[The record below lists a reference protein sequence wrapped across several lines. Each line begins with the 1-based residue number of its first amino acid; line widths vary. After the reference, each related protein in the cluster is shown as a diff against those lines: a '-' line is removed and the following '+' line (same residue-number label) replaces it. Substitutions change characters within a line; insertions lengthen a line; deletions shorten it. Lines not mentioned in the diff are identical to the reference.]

1 MKKIEQFQITS
12 LMLSGFK
19 SYEEP
24 TELVF
29 GNPTV
34 ITGGNGRGKSSIA
47 DAIAFAVTG
56 CPFFGERGI
65 DRLHNENNPD
75 VAIRM
80 CLVDETGT
88 FHELN
93 RTRRKNRM
101 TITYDG
107 YEIRQLD
114 LADLFGERDVFLSI
128 FNPLYFIEELGEDGK
143 KLLERYLPTIPHET
157 VLSQLSEPVRE
168 HLKNETILSPEGS
181 LKRCREEIR
190 GLEERITYLRGQKDL
205 AASQGESH
213 EQAEQELT
221 LQADTL
227 REEIAELEQRQFSG
241 MDVSDMQERLVELS
255 ERYEEA
261 ARDERADTSKLRE
274 QLQTLREKIA
284 RREGEQYQSKFTEA
298 LAEASARVKDLGVR
312 YQRESA
318 AYKAFHAGMECPACH
333 RSVTEQSLPEVQAA
347 LKKVLSELYAAGS
360 EQRAQ
365 LIELQEMD
373 KKAAD
378 TFAQFKE
385 DDLGKWAAEAA
396 EMEQRCASLAE
407 QASAEMERLRA
418 EIQTLTADLEYGNLS
433 QAEYD
438 HLGTCREKLRQ
449 SEAKIAA
456 LQTMTAAQLPD
467 FDREI
472 AQANASIAEIKRKMA
487 NVIAYISKR
496 AELTFSQLKMNRVE
510 ISLYMREEYK
520 LTEAD
525 RNASFIFLLD
535 GFNEI
540 PTTTMQI
547 RCLRDILDISDKKYP
562 EAAIILSN
570 RDPLDTYMDLLEY
583 ENGFDA
589 DQIDRLKFYFHNCYI
604 KELSQEQIDD
614 YFEPNQ
620 RCLVPAARNI
630 LDTPFYL
637 VLYRQAMQPSG
648 KDAGRWITDAFQD
661 HLNNGTP
668 EKTTLMLQMLLRE
681 IDNLRSDITS
691 AERELSNII
700 GERS

>member
-1 MKKIEQFQITS
+1 M
-12 LMLSGFK
+12 
-19 SYEEP
+19 
-24 TELVF
+24 
-29 GNPTV
+29 
-34 ITGGNGRGKSSIA
+34 
-47 DAIAFAVTG
+47 
-56 CPFFGERGI
+56 
-65 DRLHNENNPD
+65 
-75 VAIRM
+75 
-80 CLVDETGT
+80 DETGT
-88 FHELN
+88 LHELN

-190 GLEERITYLRGQKDL
+190 DLEERITYLRGQKDL

-255 ERYEEA
+255 GRYEEA
-261 ARDERADTSKLRE
+261 ARDERTDTSKLRE

-407 QASAEMERLRA
+407 QASAETERLRA

-433 QAEYD
+433 QSEYD
-438 HLGTCREKLRQ
+438 HLGTCREELRQ

-472 AQANASIAEIKRKMA
+472 AQANANIAEIKRKMA
-487 NVIAYISKR
+487 DVIAYISKR

-510 ISLYMREEYK
+510 ISLYDVVKSTGEVK
-520 LTEAD
+520 
-525 RNASFIFLLD
+525 
-535 GFNEI
+535 
-540 PTTTMQI
+540 
-547 RCLRDILDISDKKYP
+547 
-562 EAAIILSN
+562 
-570 RDPLDTYMDLLEY
+570 DTFKFQYGGRRY
-583 ENGFDA
+583 
-589 DQIDRLKFYFHNCYI
+589 DRLSLSEKI
-604 KELSQEQIDD
+604 RAGMEVSELMKRLTGRNYPVFVDNMESVDDLANVRPTGQIIMAKCVSGAALQVKPVRPIAFAEQ
-614 YFEPNQ
+614 
-620 RCLVPAARNI
+620 RAA
-630 LDTPFYL
+630 
-637 VLYRQAMQPSG
+637 
-648 KDAGRWITDAFQD
+648 
-661 HLNNGTP
+661 
-668 EKTTLMLQMLLRE
+668 
-681 IDNLRSDITS
+681 
-691 AERELSNII
+691 
-700 GERS
+700 

>member
-255 ERYEEA
+255 GRYEEA
-261 ARDERADTSKLRE
+261 ARDERTDTSKLRE
-274 QLQTLREKIA
+274 QIQTLREKIA

-407 QASAEMERLRA
+407 QASAETERLRA

-433 QAEYD
+433 QSEYD
-438 HLGTCREKLRQ
+438 HLGTCREELRQ

-472 AQANASIAEIKRKMA
+472 AQANAGIAEIKRKMA

-510 ISLYMREEYK
+510 ISLYDVVKSTGEVK
-520 LTEAD
+520 
-525 RNASFIFLLD
+525 
-535 GFNEI
+535 
-540 PTTTMQI
+540 
-547 RCLRDILDISDKKYP
+547 
-562 EAAIILSN
+562 
-570 RDPLDTYMDLLEY
+570 DTFKFQYGGRRY
-583 ENGFDA
+583 
-589 DQIDRLKFYFHNCYI
+589 DRLSLSEKI
-604 KELSQEQIDD
+604 RAGMEVSELMKRLTGRNYPVFVDNMESVDDLANVRPTGQIIMAKCVSGAALQVKPIRPIAFAEQ
-614 YFEPNQ
+614 
-620 RCLVPAARNI
+620 RAA
-630 LDTPFYL
+630 
-637 VLYRQAMQPSG
+637 
-648 KDAGRWITDAFQD
+648 
-661 HLNNGTP
+661 
-668 EKTTLMLQMLLRE
+668 
-681 IDNLRSDITS
+681 
-691 AERELSNII
+691 
-700 GERS
+700 

>member
-80 CLVDETGT
+80 CFVDETGT
-88 FHELN
+88 LHELN

-221 LQADTL
+221 LQADLL
-227 REEIAELEQRQFSG
+227 RREIAELEQRQFSS
-241 MDVSDMQERLVELS
+241 MDVSAMQERLVELS
-255 ERYEEA
+255 GRYEEA

-274 QLQTLREKIA
+274 QLQLLREKIA
-284 RREGEQYQSKFTEA
+284 RREVEKYQSKFTEA

-312 YQRESA
+312 YQRENA

-385 DDLGKWAAEAA
+385 DDLGKWVAEAT

-407 QASAEMERLRA
+407 QASAETERLRA

-433 QAEYD
+433 QSEYD
-438 HLGTCREKLRQ
+438 HLGTCREELRQ

-510 ISLYMREEYK
+510 ISLYDVVKSTGEVK
-520 LTEAD
+520 
-525 RNASFIFLLD
+525 
-535 GFNEI
+535 
-540 PTTTMQI
+540 
-547 RCLRDILDISDKKYP
+547 
-562 EAAIILSN
+562 
-570 RDPLDTYMDLLEY
+570 DTFKFQYGGRRY
-583 ENGFDA
+583 
-589 DQIDRLKFYFHNCYI
+589 DRLSLSEKI
-604 KELSQEQIDD
+604 RAGMEVSELMKRLTGRNYPVFVDNMESVDDLANVRPTGQIIMAKCVSGAALQVKPVRPIVFAEQ
-614 YFEPNQ
+614 
-620 RCLVPAARNI
+620 RAA
-630 LDTPFYL
+630 
-637 VLYRQAMQPSG
+637 
-648 KDAGRWITDAFQD
+648 
-661 HLNNGTP
+661 
-668 EKTTLMLQMLLRE
+668 
-681 IDNLRSDITS
+681 
-691 AERELSNII
+691 
-700 GERS
+700 

>member
-75 VAIRM
+75 AAIRM
-80 CLVDETGT
+80 CFVDETGT
-88 FHELN
+88 LHELN

-255 ERYEEA
+255 GRYEEA
-261 ARDERADTSKLRE
+261 ARDERTDTSKLRE

-407 QASAEMERLRA
+407 QASAETERLRA

-433 QAEYD
+433 QSEYD
-438 HLGTCREKLRQ
+438 HLGTCREELRQ

-472 AQANASIAEIKRKMA
+472 AQANANIAEIKRKMA
-487 NVIAYISKR
+487 DVIAYISKR
-496 AELTFSQLKMNRVE
+496 AELTFSQLKTNRVE
-510 ISLYMREEYK
+510 ISLYDVVKSTGEVK
-520 LTEAD
+520 
-525 RNASFIFLLD
+525 
-535 GFNEI
+535 
-540 PTTTMQI
+540 
-547 RCLRDILDISDKKYP
+547 
-562 EAAIILSN
+562 
-570 RDPLDTYMDLLEY
+570 DTFKFQYGGRRY
-583 ENGFDA
+583 
-589 DQIDRLKFYFHNCYI
+589 DRLSLSEKI
-604 KELSQEQIDD
+604 RAGMEVSELMKRLTGRNYPVFVDNMESVDDLANVRPTGQIIMAKCVSGAALQVKPVRPIVFAEQ
-614 YFEPNQ
+614 
-620 RCLVPAARNI
+620 RAA
-630 LDTPFYL
+630 
-637 VLYRQAMQPSG
+637 
-648 KDAGRWITDAFQD
+648 
-661 HLNNGTP
+661 
-668 EKTTLMLQMLLRE
+668 
-681 IDNLRSDITS
+681 
-691 AERELSNII
+691 
-700 GERS
+700 

>member
-88 FHELN
+88 LHELN

-128 FNPLYFIEELGEDGK
+128 LNPLYFIEELGEDGK

-255 ERYEEA
+255 GRYEEA
-261 ARDERADTSKLRE
+261 ARDERTDTSKLRE

-396 EMEQRCASLAE
+396 EMELRCASLAE
-407 QASAEMERLRA
+407 QASAETERLRA

-433 QAEYD
+433 QSEYD
-438 HLGTCREKLRQ
+438 HLGTCREELRQ

-472 AQANASIAEIKRKMA
+472 AQANSSIAEIKRKMA

-510 ISLYMREEYK
+510 ISLYDVVKSTGEVK
-520 LTEAD
+520 
-525 RNASFIFLLD
+525 
-535 GFNEI
+535 
-540 PTTTMQI
+540 
-547 RCLRDILDISDKKYP
+547 
-562 EAAIILSN
+562 
-570 RDPLDTYMDLLEY
+570 DTFKFQYGGRRY
-583 ENGFDA
+583 
-589 DQIDRLKFYFHNCYI
+589 DRLSLSEKI
-604 KELSQEQIDD
+604 RAGMEVSELMKRLTGRNYPVFVDNMESVDDLANVRPTGQIIMAKCVSGAALQVKPIRPIAFAEQ
-614 YFEPNQ
+614 
-620 RCLVPAARNI
+620 RAA
-630 LDTPFYL
+630 
-637 VLYRQAMQPSG
+637 
-648 KDAGRWITDAFQD
+648 
-661 HLNNGTP
+661 
-668 EKTTLMLQMLLRE
+668 
-681 IDNLRSDITS
+681 
-691 AERELSNII
+691 
-700 GERS
+700 

>member
-1 MKKIEQFQITS
+1 MKKIKQFQITS

-80 CLVDETGT
+80 CFVDETGT
-88 FHELN
+88 LHELN
-93 RTRRKNRM
+93 RARRKNRM

-128 FNPLYFIEELGEDGK
+128 LNPLYFIEELGEDGK

-190 GLEERITYLRGQKDL
+190 SLEERITYLRGQKDL

-255 ERYEEA
+255 GRYEEA

-274 QLQTLREKIA
+274 QLQLLREKIA
-284 RREGEQYQSKFTEA
+284 RREVEKYQSKFTEA

-312 YQRESA
+312 YQRENA

-333 RSVTEQSLPEVQAA
+333 RSVTEQSLSEVQAA

-407 QASAEMERLRA
+407 QASAETERLRA

-433 QAEYD
+433 QSEYD
-438 HLGTCREKLRQ
+438 HLGTCREELRQ

-472 AQANASIAEIKRKMA
+472 AQANSSIAEIKRKMA

-510 ISLYMREEYK
+510 ISLYDVVKSTGEVK
-520 LTEAD
+520 
-525 RNASFIFLLD
+525 
-535 GFNEI
+535 
-540 PTTTMQI
+540 
-547 RCLRDILDISDKKYP
+547 
-562 EAAIILSN
+562 
-570 RDPLDTYMDLLEY
+570 DTFKFQYGGRRY
-583 ENGFDA
+583 
-589 DQIDRLKFYFHNCYI
+589 DRLSLSEKI
-604 KELSQEQIDD
+604 RAGMEVSELMKRLTGRNYPVFVDNMESVDDLANVRPTGQIIMAKCVSGAALQVKPIRPIAFAEQ
-614 YFEPNQ
+614 
-620 RCLVPAARNI
+620 RAA
-630 LDTPFYL
+630 
-637 VLYRQAMQPSG
+637 
-648 KDAGRWITDAFQD
+648 
-661 HLNNGTP
+661 
-668 EKTTLMLQMLLRE
+668 
-681 IDNLRSDITS
+681 
-691 AERELSNII
+691 
-700 GERS
+700 

>member
-80 CLVDETGT
+80 CFVDETGT
-88 FHELN
+88 LHELN

-128 FNPLYFIEELGEDGK
+128 LNPLYFIEELGEDGK

-221 LQADTL
+221 LQVDTL

-255 ERYEEA
+255 GRYEEA
-261 ARDERADTSKLRE
+261 ARDERTDTSKLRE
-274 QLQTLREKIA
+274 QIQTLREKIA

-407 QASAEMERLRA
+407 QASAETECLRA

-433 QAEYD
+433 QSEYD
-438 HLGTCREKLRQ
+438 HLGTCREELRQ

-472 AQANASIAEIKRKMA
+472 AQANSSIAEIKRKMA

-510 ISLYMREEYK
+510 ISLYDVVKSTGEVK
-520 LTEAD
+520 
-525 RNASFIFLLD
+525 
-535 GFNEI
+535 
-540 PTTTMQI
+540 
-547 RCLRDILDISDKKYP
+547 
-562 EAAIILSN
+562 
-570 RDPLDTYMDLLEY
+570 DTFKFQYGGRRY
-583 ENGFDA
+583 
-589 DQIDRLKFYFHNCYI
+589 DRLSLSEKI
-604 KELSQEQIDD
+604 RAGMEVSELMKRLTGRNYPVFVDNMESVDDLANVRPTGQIIMAKCVSGAALQVKPIRPIAFAEQ
-614 YFEPNQ
+614 
-620 RCLVPAARNI
+620 RAA
-630 LDTPFYL
+630 
-637 VLYRQAMQPSG
+637 
-648 KDAGRWITDAFQD
+648 
-661 HLNNGTP
+661 
-668 EKTTLMLQMLLRE
+668 
-681 IDNLRSDITS
+681 
-691 AERELSNII
+691 
-700 GERS
+700 

>member
-1 MKKIEQFQITS
+1 MKKMEQFQITS

-19 SYEEP
+19 SYEES

-80 CLVDETGT
+80 CFVDETGT
-88 FHELN
+88 LHELN

-190 GLEERITYLRGQKDL
+190 DLEERITYLRGQKDL

-255 ERYEEA
+255 GRYEEA
-261 ARDERADTSKLRE
+261 ARDERTDTSKLRE

-318 AYKAFHAGMECPACH
+318 AYKVFHAGMECPACH

-407 QASAEMERLRA
+407 QASAETERLRA

-433 QAEYD
+433 QSEYD
-438 HLGTCREKLRQ
+438 HLGTCREELRQ

-472 AQANASIAEIKRKMA
+472 AQANANIAEIKRKMA
-487 NVIAYISKR
+487 DVIAYISKR

-510 ISLYMREEYK
+510 ISLYDVVKSTGEVK
-520 LTEAD
+520 
-525 RNASFIFLLD
+525 
-535 GFNEI
+535 
-540 PTTTMQI
+540 
-547 RCLRDILDISDKKYP
+547 
-562 EAAIILSN
+562 
-570 RDPLDTYMDLLEY
+570 DTFKFQYGGRRY
-583 ENGFDA
+583 
-589 DQIDRLKFYFHNCYI
+589 DRLSLSEKI
-604 KELSQEQIDD
+604 RAGMEVSELMKRLTGRNYPVFVDNMESVDDLANVRPTGQIIMAKCVSGAALQVKPVRPIVFAEQ
-614 YFEPNQ
+614 
-620 RCLVPAARNI
+620 RAA
-630 LDTPFYL
+630 
-637 VLYRQAMQPSG
+637 
-648 KDAGRWITDAFQD
+648 
-661 HLNNGTP
+661 
-668 EKTTLMLQMLLRE
+668 
-681 IDNLRSDITS
+681 
-691 AERELSNII
+691 
-700 GERS
+700 

>member
-88 FHELN
+88 LHELN

-128 FNPLYFIEELGEDGK
+128 LNPLYFIEELGEDGK

-221 LQADTL
+221 LQADAL
-227 REEIAELEQRQFSG
+227 REEITELEQRQFSG
-241 MDVSDMQERLVELS
+241 MDVSNMQERLVELS
-255 ERYEEA
+255 GRYEEA

-274 QLQTLREKIA
+274 QLQLLREKIA
-284 RREGEQYQSKFTEA
+284 RREVEKYQSKFTEA

-312 YQRESA
+312 YQRENA
-318 AYKAFHAGMECPACH
+318 AYKAFHAGMECPTCH

-378 TFAQFKE
+378 TFARFKE

-407 QASAEMERLRA
+407 QASAETECLRA

-438 HLGTCREKLRQ
+438 RLGTCREELRQ

-456 LQTMTAAQLPD
+456 LQDMTAAQLPD

-472 AQANASIAEIKRKMA
+472 AQANANIAEIKRKMA
-487 NVIAYISKR
+487 DVIAYISKR

-510 ISLYMREEYK
+510 ISLYDVVKSTGEVK
-520 LTEAD
+520 
-525 RNASFIFLLD
+525 
-535 GFNEI
+535 
-540 PTTTMQI
+540 
-547 RCLRDILDISDKKYP
+547 
-562 EAAIILSN
+562 
-570 RDPLDTYMDLLEY
+570 DTFKFQYGGRRY
-583 ENGFDA
+583 
-589 DQIDRLKFYFHNCYI
+589 DRLSLSEKI
-604 KELSQEQIDD
+604 RAGMEVSELMKQLTGRNYPVFVDNMESVDDLANVRPTGQIIMAKCVSGAALQVKPIRPIAFAEQ
-614 YFEPNQ
+614 
-620 RCLVPAARNI
+620 RAA
-630 LDTPFYL
+630 
-637 VLYRQAMQPSG
+637 
-648 KDAGRWITDAFQD
+648 
-661 HLNNGTP
+661 
-668 EKTTLMLQMLLRE
+668 
-681 IDNLRSDITS
+681 
-691 AERELSNII
+691 
-700 GERS
+700 

>member
-75 VAIRM
+75 AAIRM
-80 CLVDETGT
+80 CFVDETGT
-88 FHELN
+88 LHELN

-255 ERYEEA
+255 GRYEEA

-274 QLQTLREKIA
+274 QLQLLREKIA
-284 RREGEQYQSKFTEA
+284 RREVEKYQSKFTEA

-312 YQRESA
+312 YQRENA

-378 TFAQFKE
+378 TFARFKE

-407 QASAEMERLRA
+407 QASAETECLRA

-438 HLGTCREKLRQ
+438 RLGTCREELRQ

-456 LQTMTAAQLPD
+456 LQDMTAAQLPD

-472 AQANASIAEIKRKMA
+472 AQANANIAEIKRKMA
-487 NVIAYISKR
+487 DVIAYISKR

-510 ISLYMREEYK
+510 ISLYDVVKSTGEVK
-520 LTEAD
+520 
-525 RNASFIFLLD
+525 
-535 GFNEI
+535 
-540 PTTTMQI
+540 
-547 RCLRDILDISDKKYP
+547 
-562 EAAIILSN
+562 
-570 RDPLDTYMDLLEY
+570 DTFKFQYGGRRY
-583 ENGFDA
+583 
-589 DQIDRLKFYFHNCYI
+589 DRLSLSEKI
-604 KELSQEQIDD
+604 RAGMEVSELMKRLTGRNYPVFVDNMESVDDLANVRPTGQIIMAKCVSGAALQVKPIRPIAFAEQ
-614 YFEPNQ
+614 
-620 RCLVPAARNI
+620 RAA
-630 LDTPFYL
+630 
-637 VLYRQAMQPSG
+637 
-648 KDAGRWITDAFQD
+648 
-661 HLNNGTP
+661 
-668 EKTTLMLQMLLRE
+668 
-681 IDNLRSDITS
+681 
-691 AERELSNII
+691 
-700 GERS
+700 

>member
-1 MKKIEQFQITS
+1 MKKIKQFQITS

-80 CLVDETGT
+80 CFVDETGT
-88 FHELN
+88 LHELN
-93 RTRRKNRM
+93 RARRKNRM

-213 EQAEQELT
+213 EQAEQELI

-255 ERYEEA
+255 GRYEEA
-261 ARDERADTSKLRE
+261 ARDERTDTSKLRE

-298 LAEASARVKDLGVR
+298 LAEASARVKDLGMR

-333 RSVTEQSLPEVQAA
+333 RSVTEQSLSEVQAA

-378 TFAQFKE
+378 TFARFKE

-407 QASAEMERLRA
+407 QASAETECLRA

-433 QAEYD
+433 QSEYD
-438 HLGTCREKLRQ
+438 HLGTCREELRQ

-510 ISLYMREEYK
+510 ISLYDVVKSTGEVK
-520 LTEAD
+520 
-525 RNASFIFLLD
+525 
-535 GFNEI
+535 
-540 PTTTMQI
+540 
-547 RCLRDILDISDKKYP
+547 
-562 EAAIILSN
+562 
-570 RDPLDTYMDLLEY
+570 DTFKFQYGGRRY
-583 ENGFDA
+583 
-589 DQIDRLKFYFHNCYI
+589 DRLSLSEKI
-604 KELSQEQIDD
+604 RAGMEVSELMKRLTGRNYPVFVDNMESVDDLANVRPTGQIIMAKCVSGAALQVKPIRPIAFAEQ
-614 YFEPNQ
+614 
-620 RCLVPAARNI
+620 RAA
-630 LDTPFYL
+630 
-637 VLYRQAMQPSG
+637 
-648 KDAGRWITDAFQD
+648 
-661 HLNNGTP
+661 
-668 EKTTLMLQMLLRE
+668 
-681 IDNLRSDITS
+681 
-691 AERELSNII
+691 
-700 GERS
+700 

>member
-88 FHELN
+88 LHELS

-227 REEIAELEQRQFSG
+227 RKEIAELEQRQFSS
-241 MDVSDMQERLVELS
+241 MDVSDMQEQLVELS
-255 ERYEEA
+255 GRYEEA
-261 ARDERADTSKLRE
+261 ARDERTDTSKLRE

-318 AYKAFHAGMECPACH
+318 VYKAFHAGMECPACH

-347 LKKVLSELYAAGS
+347 LKKVLSELYSAGS

-407 QASAEMERLRA
+407 QASAETERLRA

-433 QAEYD
+433 QSEYD
-438 HLGTCREKLRQ
+438 HLGTCREELRQ

-472 AQANASIAEIKRKMA
+472 AQANSSIAEIKRKMA

-510 ISLYMREEYK
+510 ISLYDVVKSTGEVK
-520 LTEAD
+520 
-525 RNASFIFLLD
+525 
-535 GFNEI
+535 
-540 PTTTMQI
+540 
-547 RCLRDILDISDKKYP
+547 
-562 EAAIILSN
+562 
-570 RDPLDTYMDLLEY
+570 DTFKFQYGGRRY
-583 ENGFDA
+583 
-589 DQIDRLKFYFHNCYI
+589 DRLSLSEKI
-604 KELSQEQIDD
+604 RAGMEVSELMKRLTGRNYPVFVDNMESVDDLANVRPTGQIIMAKCVSGAALQVKPVRPIVFAEQ
-614 YFEPNQ
+614 
-620 RCLVPAARNI
+620 RAA
-630 LDTPFYL
+630 
-637 VLYRQAMQPSG
+637 
-648 KDAGRWITDAFQD
+648 
-661 HLNNGTP
+661 
-668 EKTTLMLQMLLRE
+668 
-681 IDNLRSDITS
+681 
-691 AERELSNII
+691 
-700 GERS
+700 

>member
-80 CLVDETGT
+80 CFVDETGT
-88 FHELN
+88 LHELN

-221 LQADTL
+221 LQADLL
-227 REEIAELEQRQFSG
+227 RREIAELEQRQFSG
-241 MDVSDMQERLVELS
+241 MDVSAMQERLVELS
-255 ERYEEA
+255 GRYEEA

-274 QLQTLREKIA
+274 QLQLLREKIA
-284 RREGEQYQSKFTEA
+284 RREVEKYQSKFTEA

-312 YQRESA
+312 YQRENA

-333 RSVTEQSLPEVQAA
+333 RSVTEQSLSEVQAA

-378 TFAQFKE
+378 TFARFKE

-407 QASAEMERLRA
+407 QASAETERLRA

-433 QAEYD
+433 QSEYD
-438 HLGTCREKLRQ
+438 HLGTCREELRQ

-456 LQTMTAAQLPD
+456 LQDMTAAQLPD

-487 NVIAYISKR
+487 DVIAYISKR

-510 ISLYMREEYK
+510 ISLYDVVKSTGEVK
-520 LTEAD
+520 
-525 RNASFIFLLD
+525 
-535 GFNEI
+535 
-540 PTTTMQI
+540 
-547 RCLRDILDISDKKYP
+547 
-562 EAAIILSN
+562 
-570 RDPLDTYMDLLEY
+570 DTFKFQYGGRRY
-583 ENGFDA
+583 
-589 DQIDRLKFYFHNCYI
+589 DRLSLSERI
-604 KELSQEQIDD
+604 RAGMEVSELMKRLTGRNYPVFVDNMESVDDLANVRPTGQIIMAKCVSGAALQVKPIRPIAFAEQ
-614 YFEPNQ
+614 
-620 RCLVPAARNI
+620 R
-630 LDTPFYL
+630 
-637 VLYRQAMQPSG
+637 
-648 KDAGRWITDAFQD
+648 AGCW
-661 HLNNGTP
+661 
-668 EKTTLMLQMLLRE
+668 
-681 IDNLRSDITS
+681 S
-691 AERELSNII
+691 
-700 GERS
+700 

>member
-80 CLVDETGT
+80 CFVDETGT
-88 FHELN
+88 LHELN

-221 LQADTL
+221 LQVDTL

-255 ERYEEA
+255 GRYEEA

-274 QLQTLREKIA
+274 QLQLLREKIA
-284 RREGEQYQSKFTEA
+284 RREVEKYQSKFTEA

-312 YQRESA
+312 YQRENA

-333 RSVTEQSLPEVQAA
+333 RSVTEQSLSEVQAA

-407 QASAEMERLRA
+407 QASAETERLRA

-433 QAEYD
+433 QSEYD
-438 HLGTCREKLRQ
+438 HLGTCREELRQ

-472 AQANASIAEIKRKMA
+472 AQANSSIAEIKRKMA

-510 ISLYMREEYK
+510 ISLYDVVKSTGEVK
-520 LTEAD
+520 
-525 RNASFIFLLD
+525 
-535 GFNEI
+535 
-540 PTTTMQI
+540 
-547 RCLRDILDISDKKYP
+547 
-562 EAAIILSN
+562 
-570 RDPLDTYMDLLEY
+570 DTFKFQYGGRRY
-583 ENGFDA
+583 
-589 DQIDRLKFYFHNCYI
+589 DRLSLSEKI
-604 KELSQEQIDD
+604 RAGMEVSELMKRLTGRNYPVFVDNMESVDDLANVRPTGQIIMAKCVSGAALQVKPIRPIAFAEQ
-614 YFEPNQ
+614 
-620 RCLVPAARNI
+620 RAA
-630 LDTPFYL
+630 
-637 VLYRQAMQPSG
+637 
-648 KDAGRWITDAFQD
+648 
-661 HLNNGTP
+661 
-668 EKTTLMLQMLLRE
+668 
-681 IDNLRSDITS
+681 
-691 AERELSNII
+691 
-700 GERS
+700 

>member
-34 ITGGNGRGKSSIA
+34 ITGGNGLGKSSIA

-80 CLVDETGT
+80 CFVDETGT
-88 FHELN
+88 LHELN

-227 REEIAELEQRQFSG
+227 REEIAELEQRQFSS
-241 MDVSDMQERLVELS
+241 MDVSAMQERLVELS
-255 ERYEEA
+255 GRYEEA
-261 ARDERADTSKLRE
+261 ARDERTDTSKLRE
-274 QLQTLREKIA
+274 QIQTLREKIA

-298 LAEASARVKDLGVR
+298 LAEATARVKDLGVR

-378 TFAQFKE
+378 TFAQFNE

-407 QASAEMERLRA
+407 QASAETERLRA

-433 QAEYD
+433 QSEYD
-438 HLGTCREKLRQ
+438 HLGTCREELRQ

-510 ISLYMREEYK
+510 ISLYDVVKSTGEVK
-520 LTEAD
+520 
-525 RNASFIFLLD
+525 
-535 GFNEI
+535 
-540 PTTTMQI
+540 
-547 RCLRDILDISDKKYP
+547 
-562 EAAIILSN
+562 
-570 RDPLDTYMDLLEY
+570 DTFKFQYGGRRY
-583 ENGFDA
+583 
-589 DQIDRLKFYFHNCYI
+589 DRLSLSEKI
-604 KELSQEQIDD
+604 WAGMEVSELMKRLTGRNYPVFVDNMESVDDLANVRPTGQIIMAKCVSGAALQVKPIRPIAFAEQ
-614 YFEPNQ
+614 
-620 RCLVPAARNI
+620 RAA
-630 LDTPFYL
+630 
-637 VLYRQAMQPSG
+637 
-648 KDAGRWITDAFQD
+648 
-661 HLNNGTP
+661 
-668 EKTTLMLQMLLRE
+668 
-681 IDNLRSDITS
+681 
-691 AERELSNII
+691 
-700 GERS
+700 

>member
-80 CLVDETGT
+80 CFVDETGT
-88 FHELN
+88 LHELN

-227 REEIAELEQRQFSG
+227 REEIAELEQRQFSS
-241 MDVSDMQERLVELS
+241 MDVSAMQERLVELS
-255 ERYEEA
+255 GRYEEA
-261 ARDERADTSKLRE
+261 ARDERTDTSKLRE

-407 QASAEMERLRA
+407 QASAETECLRA

-433 QAEYD
+433 QSEYD
-438 HLGTCREKLRQ
+438 HLGTCREELRQ

-510 ISLYMREEYK
+510 ISLYDVVKSTGEVK
-520 LTEAD
+520 
-525 RNASFIFLLD
+525 
-535 GFNEI
+535 
-540 PTTTMQI
+540 
-547 RCLRDILDISDKKYP
+547 
-562 EAAIILSN
+562 
-570 RDPLDTYMDLLEY
+570 DTFKFQYGGRRY
-583 ENGFDA
+583 
-589 DQIDRLKFYFHNCYI
+589 DRLSLSEKI
-604 KELSQEQIDD
+604 RAGMEVSELMKRLTGRNYPVFVDNMESVDDLANVRPTGQIIMAKCVSGAALQVKPIRPIVFAEQ
-614 YFEPNQ
+614 
-620 RCLVPAARNI
+620 RAA
-630 LDTPFYL
+630 
-637 VLYRQAMQPSG
+637 
-648 KDAGRWITDAFQD
+648 
-661 HLNNGTP
+661 
-668 EKTTLMLQMLLRE
+668 
-681 IDNLRSDITS
+681 
-691 AERELSNII
+691 
-700 GERS
+700 

>member
-80 CLVDETGT
+80 CFVDETGT
-88 FHELN
+88 LHELN

-107 YEIRQLD
+107 YEIRQLN

-128 FNPLYFIEELGEDGK
+128 LNPLYFIEELGEDGK

-190 GLEERITYLRGQKDL
+190 SLEERITYLRGQKDL

-221 LQADTL
+221 LQADLL
-227 REEIAELEQRQFSG
+227 RREIAELEQRQFSS
-241 MDVSDMQERLVELS
+241 MDVSAMQERLVELS
-255 ERYEEA
+255 GRYEEA

-274 QLQTLREKIA
+274 QLQLLREKIA
-284 RREGEQYQSKFTEA
+284 RREVEKYQSKFTEA

-312 YQRESA
+312 YQRENA

-333 RSVTEQSLPEVQAA
+333 RSVTEQSLSEVQAA

-378 TFAQFKE
+378 TFARFKE

-407 QASAEMERLRA
+407 QASAETECLRA

-438 HLGTCREKLRQ
+438 RLGTCREELRQ

-456 LQTMTAAQLPD
+456 LQDMTAVQLPD

-472 AQANASIAEIKRKMA
+472 AQANANIAEIKRKMA
-487 NVIAYISKR
+487 DVIAYISKR

-510 ISLYMREEYK
+510 ISLYDVVKSTGEVK
-520 LTEAD
+520 
-525 RNASFIFLLD
+525 
-535 GFNEI
+535 
-540 PTTTMQI
+540 
-547 RCLRDILDISDKKYP
+547 
-562 EAAIILSN
+562 
-570 RDPLDTYMDLLEY
+570 DTFKFQYSGRRY
-583 ENGFDA
+583 
-589 DQIDRLKFYFHNCYI
+589 DRLSLSEKI
-604 KELSQEQIDD
+604 RAGMEVSELMKRLTGRNYPVFVDNMESVDDLANVRPTGQIIMAKCVSGAALQVKPIRPIAFAEQ
-614 YFEPNQ
+614 
-620 RCLVPAARNI
+620 RAA
-630 LDTPFYL
+630 
-637 VLYRQAMQPSG
+637 
-648 KDAGRWITDAFQD
+648 
-661 HLNNGTP
+661 
-668 EKTTLMLQMLLRE
+668 
-681 IDNLRSDITS
+681 
-691 AERELSNII
+691 
-700 GERS
+700 

>member
-88 FHELN
+88 LHELN

-221 LQADTL
+221 LQVDTL

-255 ERYEEA
+255 GRYEEA
-261 ARDERADTSKLRE
+261 ARDERTDTSKLRE
-274 QLQTLREKIA
+274 QIQTLREKIA

-407 QASAEMERLRA
+407 QASAETERLRA

-433 QAEYD
+433 QSEYD
-438 HLGTCREKLRQ
+438 HLGTCREELRQ

-472 AQANASIAEIKRKMA
+472 AQANSSIAEIKRKMA

-510 ISLYMREEYK
+510 ISLYDVVKSTGEVK
-520 LTEAD
+520 
-525 RNASFIFLLD
+525 
-535 GFNEI
+535 
-540 PTTTMQI
+540 
-547 RCLRDILDISDKKYP
+547 
-562 EAAIILSN
+562 
-570 RDPLDTYMDLLEY
+570 DTFKFQYGGRRY
-583 ENGFDA
+583 
-589 DQIDRLKFYFHNCYI
+589 DRLSLSEKI
-604 KELSQEQIDD
+604 RAGMEVSELMKRLTGRNYPVFVDNMESVDDLANVRPTGQIIMAKCVSGAALQVKPIRPIAFAEQ
-614 YFEPNQ
+614 
-620 RCLVPAARNI
+620 RAA
-630 LDTPFYL
+630 
-637 VLYRQAMQPSG
+637 
-648 KDAGRWITDAFQD
+648 
-661 HLNNGTP
+661 
-668 EKTTLMLQMLLRE
+668 
-681 IDNLRSDITS
+681 
-691 AERELSNII
+691 
-700 GERS
+700 

>member
-80 CLVDETGT
+80 CFVDETGT
-88 FHELN
+88 LHELN

-255 ERYEEA
+255 GRYEEA
-261 ARDERADTSKLRE
+261 ARDERTDTSKLRE

-284 RREGEQYQSKFTEA
+284 RREVEKYQSKFTEA

-312 YQRESA
+312 YQRENA

-333 RSVTEQSLPEVQAA
+333 RSVTEQSLSEVQAA

-407 QASAEMERLRA
+407 QASAETERLRA

-433 QAEYD
+433 QSEYD
-438 HLGTCREKLRQ
+438 HLGTCREELRQ

-472 AQANASIAEIKRKMA
+472 AQANANIAEIKRKMA
-487 NVIAYISKR
+487 DVIAYISKR

-510 ISLYMREEYK
+510 ISLYDVVKSTGEVK
-520 LTEAD
+520 
-525 RNASFIFLLD
+525 
-535 GFNEI
+535 
-540 PTTTMQI
+540 
-547 RCLRDILDISDKKYP
+547 
-562 EAAIILSN
+562 
-570 RDPLDTYMDLLEY
+570 DTFKFQYGGRRY
-583 ENGFDA
+583 
-589 DQIDRLKFYFHNCYI
+589 DRLSLSEKI
-604 KELSQEQIDD
+604 RAGMEVSELMKRLTGRNYPVFVDNMESVDDLANVRPTGQIIMAKCVSGAALQVKPIRPIAFAEQ
-614 YFEPNQ
+614 
-620 RCLVPAARNI
+620 RAA
-630 LDTPFYL
+630 
-637 VLYRQAMQPSG
+637 
-648 KDAGRWITDAFQD
+648 
-661 HLNNGTP
+661 
-668 EKTTLMLQMLLRE
+668 
-681 IDNLRSDITS
+681 
-691 AERELSNII
+691 
-700 GERS
+700 

>member
-88 FHELN
+88 LHELN

-255 ERYEEA
+255 GRYEEA
-261 ARDERADTSKLRE
+261 ARDERTDTSKLRE

-407 QASAEMERLRA
+407 QASAETERLRA

-433 QAEYD
+433 QSEYD
-438 HLGTCREKLRQ
+438 HLGTCREELRQ

-472 AQANASIAEIKRKMA
+472 ARANANIAEIKRKMA
-487 NVIAYISKR
+487 DVIAYISKR

-510 ISLYMREEYK
+510 ISLYDVVKSTGEVK
-520 LTEAD
+520 
-525 RNASFIFLLD
+525 
-535 GFNEI
+535 
-540 PTTTMQI
+540 
-547 RCLRDILDISDKKYP
+547 
-562 EAAIILSN
+562 
-570 RDPLDTYMDLLEY
+570 DTFKFQYGGRRY
-583 ENGFDA
+583 
-589 DQIDRLKFYFHNCYI
+589 DRLSLSEKI
-604 KELSQEQIDD
+604 RAGMEVSELMKRLTGRNYPVFVDNMESVDDLANVRPTGQIIMAKCVSGAALQVKPVRLIAFAEQ
-614 YFEPNQ
+614 
-620 RCLVPAARNI
+620 RAA
-630 LDTPFYL
+630 
-637 VLYRQAMQPSG
+637 
-648 KDAGRWITDAFQD
+648 
-661 HLNNGTP
+661 
-668 EKTTLMLQMLLRE
+668 
-681 IDNLRSDITS
+681 
-691 AERELSNII
+691 
-700 GERS
+700 

>member
-88 FHELN
+88 LHELN

-107 YEIRQLD
+107 YDIRQLD

-227 REEIAELEQRQFSG
+227 REEIAELEQRQFSS
-241 MDVSDMQERLVELS
+241 MDVSAMQERLVELS
-255 ERYEEA
+255 GRYEEA
-261 ARDERADTSKLRE
+261 ARDERTDTSKLRE
-274 QLQTLREKIA
+274 QIQTLREKIA

-407 QASAEMERLRA
+407 QASAETERLRA

-433 QAEYD
+433 QSEYD
-438 HLGTCREKLRQ
+438 HLGTCREELRQ

-510 ISLYMREEYK
+510 ISLYDVVKSTGEVK
-520 LTEAD
+520 
-525 RNASFIFLLD
+525 
-535 GFNEI
+535 
-540 PTTTMQI
+540 
-547 RCLRDILDISDKKYP
+547 
-562 EAAIILSN
+562 
-570 RDPLDTYMDLLEY
+570 DTFKFQYGGRRY
-583 ENGFDA
+583 
-589 DQIDRLKFYFHNCYI
+589 DRLSLSEKI
-604 KELSQEQIDD
+604 RAGMEVSELMKRLTGRNYPVFVDNMESVDDLANVRPTGQIIMAKCVSGAALQVKPIRPIAFAEQ
-614 YFEPNQ
+614 
-620 RCLVPAARNI
+620 RAA
-630 LDTPFYL
+630 
-637 VLYRQAMQPSG
+637 
-648 KDAGRWITDAFQD
+648 
-661 HLNNGTP
+661 
-668 EKTTLMLQMLLRE
+668 
-681 IDNLRSDITS
+681 
-691 AERELSNII
+691 
-700 GERS
+700 

>member
-88 FHELN
+88 LHELN

-128 FNPLYFIEELGEDGK
+128 LNPLYFIEELGEDGK

-190 GLEERITYLRGQKDL
+190 SLEERITYLRGQKDL

-213 EQAEQELT
+213 EQAEQEVT
-221 LQADTL
+221 LQADLL
-227 REEIAELEQRQFSG
+227 RREIAELEQRQFSS
-241 MDVSDMQERLVELS
+241 MDVSAMQERLVELS
-255 ERYEEA
+255 GRYEEA

-274 QLQTLREKIA
+274 QLQLLREKIA
-284 RREGEQYQSKFTEA
+284 RREVEKYQSKFTEA

-312 YQRESA
+312 YQRENA

-333 RSVTEQSLPEVQAA
+333 RSVTEQSLSEVQAA

-378 TFAQFKE
+378 TFARFKE

-407 QASAEMERLRA
+407 QASAETECLRA

-438 HLGTCREKLRQ
+438 RLGTCREELRQ

-487 NVIAYISKR
+487 DVIAYISKR
-496 AELTFSQLKMNRVE
+496 AELIFSQLKMNRVE
-510 ISLYMREEYK
+510 ISLYDVVKSTGEVK
-520 LTEAD
+520 
-525 RNASFIFLLD
+525 
-535 GFNEI
+535 
-540 PTTTMQI
+540 
-547 RCLRDILDISDKKYP
+547 
-562 EAAIILSN
+562 
-570 RDPLDTYMDLLEY
+570 DTFKFQYGGRRY
-583 ENGFDA
+583 
-589 DQIDRLKFYFHNCYI
+589 DRLSLSEKI
-604 KELSQEQIDD
+604 RAGMEVSELMKRLTGRNYPVFVDNMESVDDLANVRPTGQIMMAKCVSGAALQVKPVRPIVFAEQS
-614 YFEPNQ
+614 
-620 RCLVPAARNI
+620 AA
-630 LDTPFYL
+630 
-637 VLYRQAMQPSG
+637 
-648 KDAGRWITDAFQD
+648 
-661 HLNNGTP
+661 
-668 EKTTLMLQMLLRE
+668 
-681 IDNLRSDITS
+681 
-691 AERELSNII
+691 
-700 GERS
+700 

>member
-65 DRLHNENNPD
+65 DRLHTENNPD
-75 VAIRM
+75 AAIRM
-80 CLVDETGT
+80 CFVDETGT
-88 FHELN
+88 LHELN

-255 ERYEEA
+255 GRYEEA

-274 QLQTLREKIA
+274 QLQLLREKIA
-284 RREGEQYQSKFTEA
+284 RREVEKYQSKFTEA

-407 QASAEMERLRA
+407 QASAETERLRA

-433 QAEYD
+433 QSEYD
-438 HLGTCREKLRQ
+438 HLGTCREELRQ

-472 AQANASIAEIKRKMA
+472 AQANANIAEIKRKMA
-487 NVIAYISKR
+487 DVIAYISKR

-510 ISLYMREEYK
+510 ISLYDVVKSTGEVK
-520 LTEAD
+520 
-525 RNASFIFLLD
+525 
-535 GFNEI
+535 
-540 PTTTMQI
+540 
-547 RCLRDILDISDKKYP
+547 
-562 EAAIILSN
+562 
-570 RDPLDTYMDLLEY
+570 DTFKFQYGGRRY
-583 ENGFDA
+583 
-589 DQIDRLKFYFHNCYI
+589 DRLSLSEKI
-604 KELSQEQIDD
+604 RAGMEVSELMKRLTGRNYPVFVDNMESVDDLANVRPTGQIIMAKCVSGAALQVKPVRPIVFAEQ
-614 YFEPNQ
+614 
-620 RCLVPAARNI
+620 RAA
-630 LDTPFYL
+630 
-637 VLYRQAMQPSG
+637 
-648 KDAGRWITDAFQD
+648 
-661 HLNNGTP
+661 
-668 EKTTLMLQMLLRE
+668 
-681 IDNLRSDITS
+681 
-691 AERELSNII
+691 
-700 GERS
+700 

>member
-80 CLVDETGT
+80 CFVDETGT
-88 FHELN
+88 LHELN

-221 LQADTL
+221 LQADLL
-227 REEIAELEQRQFSG
+227 RREIAELEQRQFSS
-241 MDVSDMQERLVELS
+241 MDVSAMQERLVELS
-255 ERYEEA
+255 GRYEEA

-274 QLQTLREKIA
+274 QLQLLREKIA
-284 RREGEQYQSKFTEA
+284 RREVEKYQSKFTEA

-312 YQRESA
+312 YQRENA

-333 RSVTEQSLPEVQAA
+333 RSVTEQSLSEVQAA

-378 TFAQFKE
+378 TFARFKE

-407 QASAEMERLRA
+407 QASAETERLRA

-433 QAEYD
+433 QSEYD
-438 HLGTCREKLRQ
+438 HLGTCREELRQ

-456 LQTMTAAQLPD
+456 LQDMTAAQLPD

-472 AQANASIAEIKRKMA
+472 AQANANIAEIKRKMA
-487 NVIAYISKR
+487 DVIAYISKR

-510 ISLYMREEYK
+510 ISLYDVVKSTGEVK
-520 LTEAD
+520 
-525 RNASFIFLLD
+525 
-535 GFNEI
+535 
-540 PTTTMQI
+540 
-547 RCLRDILDISDKKYP
+547 
-562 EAAIILSN
+562 
-570 RDPLDTYMDLLEY
+570 DTFKFQYGGRRY
-583 ENGFDA
+583 
-589 DQIDRLKFYFHNCYI
+589 DRLSLSEKI
-604 KELSQEQIDD
+604 RAGMEVSELMKRLTGRNYPVFVDNMESVDDLANVRPTGQIIMAKCVSGAALQVKPIRPIAFAEQ
-614 YFEPNQ
+614 
-620 RCLVPAARNI
+620 RAA
-630 LDTPFYL
+630 
-637 VLYRQAMQPSG
+637 
-648 KDAGRWITDAFQD
+648 
-661 HLNNGTP
+661 
-668 EKTTLMLQMLLRE
+668 
-681 IDNLRSDITS
+681 
-691 AERELSNII
+691 
-700 GERS
+700 

>member
-75 VAIRM
+75 AAIRM
-80 CLVDETGT
+80 CFVDETGT
-88 FHELN
+88 LHELN

-255 ERYEEA
+255 GRYEEA
-261 ARDERADTSKLRE
+261 ARDERTDTSKLRE

-407 QASAEMERLRA
+407 QASAETERLRA

-433 QAEYD
+433 QSEYD
-438 HLGTCREKLRQ
+438 HLGTCREELRQ

-510 ISLYMREEYK
+510 ISLYDVVKSTGEVK
-520 LTEAD
+520 
-525 RNASFIFLLD
+525 
-535 GFNEI
+535 
-540 PTTTMQI
+540 
-547 RCLRDILDISDKKYP
+547 
-562 EAAIILSN
+562 
-570 RDPLDTYMDLLEY
+570 DTFKFQYSGRRY
-583 ENGFDA
+583 
-589 DQIDRLKFYFHNCYI
+589 DRLSLSEKI
-604 KELSQEQIDD
+604 RAGMEVSELMKRLTGRNYPVFVDNMESVDDLANVRPTGQIIMAKCVSGAALQVKPVRPIVFAEQ
-614 YFEPNQ
+614 
-620 RCLVPAARNI
+620 RAA
-630 LDTPFYL
+630 
-637 VLYRQAMQPSG
+637 
-648 KDAGRWITDAFQD
+648 
-661 HLNNGTP
+661 
-668 EKTTLMLQMLLRE
+668 
-681 IDNLRSDITS
+681 
-691 AERELSNII
+691 
-700 GERS
+700 

>member
-19 SYEEP
+19 SYEES

-80 CLVDETGT
+80 CFVDETGT
-88 FHELN
+88 LHELN

-128 FNPLYFIEELGEDGK
+128 LNPLYFVEELGEDGK

-227 REEIAELEQRQFSG
+227 REEIAELEQRQFSS
-241 MDVSDMQERLVELS
+241 MDVSAMQERLVELS
-255 ERYEEA
+255 GRYEEA

-274 QLQTLREKIA
+274 QLQLLREKIA
-284 RREGEQYQSKFTEA
+284 RREVEKYQSKFTEA

-312 YQRESA
+312 YQRENA
-318 AYKAFHAGMECPACH
+318 AYKAFHAGMECPAFH
-333 RSVTEQSLPEVQAA
+333 RSVTEQSLSEVQAA

-378 TFAQFKE
+378 TFARFKE

-407 QASAEMERLRA
+407 QASAEMECLRT

-438 HLGTCREKLRQ
+438 RLGTCREELRQ

-456 LQTMTAAQLPD
+456 LQDMTAAQLPD

-472 AQANASIAEIKRKMA
+472 AQANANIAEIKRKMA
-487 NVIAYISKR
+487 DVIAYISKR
-496 AELTFSQLKMNRVE
+496 AELTFAQLKMNRVE
-510 ISLYMREEYK
+510 ISLYDVVKSTGEVK
-520 LTEAD
+520 
-525 RNASFIFLLD
+525 
-535 GFNEI
+535 
-540 PTTTMQI
+540 
-547 RCLRDILDISDKKYP
+547 
-562 EAAIILSN
+562 
-570 RDPLDTYMDLLEY
+570 DTFKFQYGGRRY
-583 ENGFDA
+583 
-589 DQIDRLKFYFHNCYI
+589 DRLSLSEKI
-604 KELSQEQIDD
+604 RAGMEVSELMKRLTGRNYPVFVDNMESVDDLANVRPTGQIIMAKCVSGAALQVKPVRPIVFAEQ
-614 YFEPNQ
+614 
-620 RCLVPAARNI
+620 RAA
-630 LDTPFYL
+630 
-637 VLYRQAMQPSG
+637 
-648 KDAGRWITDAFQD
+648 
-661 HLNNGTP
+661 
-668 EKTTLMLQMLLRE
+668 
-681 IDNLRSDITS
+681 
-691 AERELSNII
+691 
-700 GERS
+700 

>member
-80 CLVDETGT
+80 CFVDETGT
-88 FHELN
+88 LHELN

-190 GLEERITYLRGQKDL
+190 SLEERITYLRGQKDL

-227 REEIAELEQRQFSG
+227 REEIAELEQRQFSS
-241 MDVSDMQERLVELS
+241 MDVSAMQERLVELS
-255 ERYEEA
+255 GRYEEA
-261 ARDERADTSKLRE
+261 ARDERTDTSKLRE

-312 YQRESA
+312 YQRENA

-407 QASAEMERLRA
+407 QASAETERLRA

-433 QAEYD
+433 QSEYD
-438 HLGTCREKLRQ
+438 HLGTCREELRQ

-510 ISLYMREEYK
+510 ISLYDVVKSTGEVK
-520 LTEAD
+520 
-525 RNASFIFLLD
+525 
-535 GFNEI
+535 
-540 PTTTMQI
+540 
-547 RCLRDILDISDKKYP
+547 
-562 EAAIILSN
+562 
-570 RDPLDTYMDLLEY
+570 DTFKFQYGGRRY
-583 ENGFDA
+583 
-589 DQIDRLKFYFHNCYI
+589 DRLSLSEKI
-604 KELSQEQIDD
+604 RAGMEVSELMKRLTGRNYPVFVDNMESVDDLANVRPTGQIIMAKCVSGAALQVKPIRPIAFAEQ
-614 YFEPNQ
+614 
-620 RCLVPAARNI
+620 RAA
-630 LDTPFYL
+630 
-637 VLYRQAMQPSG
+637 
-648 KDAGRWITDAFQD
+648 
-661 HLNNGTP
+661 
-668 EKTTLMLQMLLRE
+668 
-681 IDNLRSDITS
+681 
-691 AERELSNII
+691 
-700 GERS
+700 

>member
-80 CLVDETGT
+80 CFVDETGT
-88 FHELN
+88 LHELN

-221 LQADTL
+221 LQVDTL

-255 ERYEEA
+255 GRYEEA
-261 ARDERADTSKLRE
+261 ARDERTDISKLRE
-274 QLQTLREKIA
+274 QIQTLREKIA

-407 QASAEMERLRA
+407 QASAETERLRA

-433 QAEYD
+433 QSEYD
-438 HLGTCREKLRQ
+438 HLGTCREELRQ

-472 AQANASIAEIKRKMA
+472 AQANSSIAEIKRKMA

-510 ISLYMREEYK
+510 ISLYDVVKSTGEVK
-520 LTEAD
+520 
-525 RNASFIFLLD
+525 
-535 GFNEI
+535 
-540 PTTTMQI
+540 
-547 RCLRDILDISDKKYP
+547 
-562 EAAIILSN
+562 
-570 RDPLDTYMDLLEY
+570 DTFKFQYGGRRY
-583 ENGFDA
+583 
-589 DQIDRLKFYFHNCYI
+589 DRLSLSEKI
-604 KELSQEQIDD
+604 RAGMEVSELMKRLTGRNYPVFVDNMESVDDLANVRPTGQIIMAKCVSGAALQVKPIRPIAFAEQ
-614 YFEPNQ
+614 
-620 RCLVPAARNI
+620 RAA
-630 LDTPFYL
+630 
-637 VLYRQAMQPSG
+637 
-648 KDAGRWITDAFQD
+648 
-661 HLNNGTP
+661 
-668 EKTTLMLQMLLRE
+668 
-681 IDNLRSDITS
+681 
-691 AERELSNII
+691 
-700 GERS
+700 

>member
-12 LMLSGFK
+12 MSISGFK
-19 SYEEP
+19 SYEGP
-24 TELVF
+24 TDLIF

-34 ITGGNGRGKSSIA
+34 ITGGNGRGKTSIA
-47 DAIAFAVTG
+47 DAIAFVVTG
-56 CPFFGERGI
+56 LPFFGERGI
-65 DRLHNENNPD
+65 DRLHNESNPD

-80 CLVDETGT
+80 CFVDETGT
-88 FHELN
+88 HHELT

-114 LADLFGERDVFLSI
+114 LNDMFGERDVFLSI
-128 FNPLYFIEELGEDGK
+128 LNPLYFIEELGEDGK

-255 ERYEEA
+255 GRYEEA
-261 ARDERADTSKLRE
+261 ARDERTDTSKLRE
-274 QLQTLREKIA
+274 QIQTLREKIA

-312 YQRESA
+312 YQRENA

-407 QASAEMERLRA
+407 QASAETERLRA

-433 QAEYD
+433 QSEYD
-438 HLGTCREKLRQ
+438 HLGTCREELRQ

-510 ISLYMREEYK
+510 ISLYDVVKSTGEVK
-520 LTEAD
+520 
-525 RNASFIFLLD
+525 
-535 GFNEI
+535 
-540 PTTTMQI
+540 
-547 RCLRDILDISDKKYP
+547 
-562 EAAIILSN
+562 
-570 RDPLDTYMDLLEY
+570 DTFKFQYGGRRY
-583 ENGFDA
+583 
-589 DQIDRLKFYFHNCYI
+589 DRLSLSEKI
-604 KELSQEQIDD
+604 RAGMEVSELMKRLTGRNYPVFVDNMESVDDLANVRPTGQIIMAKCVSGAALQVKPIRPIAFAEQ
-614 YFEPNQ
+614 
-620 RCLVPAARNI
+620 RAA
-630 LDTPFYL
+630 
-637 VLYRQAMQPSG
+637 
-648 KDAGRWITDAFQD
+648 
-661 HLNNGTP
+661 
-668 EKTTLMLQMLLRE
+668 
-681 IDNLRSDITS
+681 
-691 AERELSNII
+691 
-700 GERS
+700 

>member
-80 CLVDETGT
+80 CFVDETGT
-88 FHELN
+88 LHELN

-128 FNPLYFIEELGEDGK
+128 LNPLYFIEELGEDGK

-190 GLEERITYLRGQKDL
+190 SLEERITYLRGQKDL

-213 EQAEQELT
+213 EQAEQEVT
-221 LQADTL
+221 LQADLL
-227 REEIAELEQRQFSG
+227 RREIAELEQRLFSG
-241 MDVSDMQERLVELS
+241 MDVSAMQERLVELS
-255 ERYEEA
+255 GRYEEA

-274 QLQTLREKIA
+274 QLQLLREKIA
-284 RREGEQYQSKFTEA
+284 RREVEKYQSKFTEA

-312 YQRESA
+312 YQRENA

-407 QASAEMERLRA
+407 QASAETERLRA

-433 QAEYD
+433 QSEYD
-438 HLGTCREKLRQ
+438 HLGTCREELRQ

-510 ISLYMREEYK
+510 ISLYDVVKSTGEVK
-520 LTEAD
+520 
-525 RNASFIFLLD
+525 
-535 GFNEI
+535 
-540 PTTTMQI
+540 
-547 RCLRDILDISDKKYP
+547 
-562 EAAIILSN
+562 
-570 RDPLDTYMDLLEY
+570 DTFKFQYGGRRY
-583 ENGFDA
+583 
-589 DQIDRLKFYFHNCYI
+589 DRLSLSEKI
-604 KELSQEQIDD
+604 RAGMEVSELMKRLTGRNYPVFVDNMESVDDLANVRPTGQIIMAKCVSGAALQVKPIRPIAFAEQ
-614 YFEPNQ
+614 
-620 RCLVPAARNI
+620 RAA
-630 LDTPFYL
+630 
-637 VLYRQAMQPSG
+637 
-648 KDAGRWITDAFQD
+648 
-661 HLNNGTP
+661 
-668 EKTTLMLQMLLRE
+668 
-681 IDNLRSDITS
+681 
-691 AERELSNII
+691 
-700 GERS
+700 

>member
-88 FHELN
+88 LHELN

-157 VLSQLSEPVRE
+157 VFSQLSESVRE

-255 ERYEEA
+255 GRYEEA
-261 ARDERADTSKLRE
+261 ARDERTDTSKLRE

-284 RREGEQYQSKFTEA
+284 RREGEQYLSKFTEA

-378 TFAQFKE
+378 TFARFKE

-407 QASAEMERLRA
+407 QASAETERLRA

-433 QAEYD
+433 QSEYD
-438 HLGTCREKLRQ
+438 HLGTCREELRQ

-510 ISLYMREEYK
+510 ISLYDVVKSTGEVK
-520 LTEAD
+520 
-525 RNASFIFLLD
+525 
-535 GFNEI
+535 
-540 PTTTMQI
+540 
-547 RCLRDILDISDKKYP
+547 
-562 EAAIILSN
+562 
-570 RDPLDTYMDLLEY
+570 DTFKFQYGGRRY
-583 ENGFDA
+583 
-589 DQIDRLKFYFHNCYI
+589 DRLSLSEKI
-604 KELSQEQIDD
+604 RAGMEVSELMKRLTGRNYPVFVDNMESVDDLANVRPTGQIIMAKCVSGAALQVKPVRPIVFAEQ
-614 YFEPNQ
+614 
-620 RCLVPAARNI
+620 RAA
-630 LDTPFYL
+630 
-637 VLYRQAMQPSG
+637 
-648 KDAGRWITDAFQD
+648 
-661 HLNNGTP
+661 
-668 EKTTLMLQMLLRE
+668 
-681 IDNLRSDITS
+681 
-691 AERELSNII
+691 
-700 GERS
+700 